1 MMKPRAKDA
10 KIKQPKRSQYGEP
23 NMPPM
28 AAKPKKITEATGMM
42 ALKPVKPLPLKK

>member
-1 MMKPRAKDA
+1 MMKPKSKDA
-10 KIKQPKRSQYGEP
+10 KVKTKRSQYGEP

-28 AAKPKKITEATGMM
+28 AAKPKKTAEATGMM